1 MDCDYLIVGAGA
13 TGLAFLEEVI
23 TSSRNLTAVL
33 VDCRAGPGGHWLDSY
48 SWVRLHQG
56 FHCLKLNDFI

>member
-1 MDCDYLIVGAGA
+1 MGCDYLIVGAGA

-23 TSSRNLTAVL
+23 TSTVNLTAVL

-56 FHCLKLNDFI
+56 